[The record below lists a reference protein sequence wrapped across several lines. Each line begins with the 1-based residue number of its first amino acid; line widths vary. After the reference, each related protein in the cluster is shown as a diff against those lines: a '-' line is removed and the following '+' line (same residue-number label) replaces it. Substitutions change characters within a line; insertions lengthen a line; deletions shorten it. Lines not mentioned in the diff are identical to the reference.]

1 MKNVTKF
8 LAIAMV
14 FFATQAFAQVKIGH
28 ININELVEL
37 MPERDS
43 AVVKLQNYAK
53 ELDETMQGMQQ
64 EFNTKLQT
72 YQQKNAPSPEA
83 L

>member
-28 ININELVEL
+28 IKIGRAHV
-37 MPERDS
+37 
-43 AVVKLQNYAK
+43 
-53 ELDETMQGMQQ
+53 
-64 EFNTKLQT
+64 
-72 YQQKNAPSPEA
+72 
-83 L
+83 